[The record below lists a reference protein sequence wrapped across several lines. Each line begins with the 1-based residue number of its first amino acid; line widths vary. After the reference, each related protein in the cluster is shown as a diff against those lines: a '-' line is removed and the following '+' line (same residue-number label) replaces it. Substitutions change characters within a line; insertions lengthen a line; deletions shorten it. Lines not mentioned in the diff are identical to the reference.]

1 MTDVVNAV
9 KNGANKIY
17 KNGKT
22 LAENVQSGL
31 FVPPKALK
39 NHKEVMDRM
48 NAIEKKQDAQDKK
61 LDLILSMIT
70 KK

>member
-31 FVPPKALK
+31 FVPTKALK

-48 NAIEKKQDAQDKK
+48 NAI
-61 LDLILSMIT
+61 
-70 KK
+70 

>member
-39 NHKEVMDRM
+39 NHKEVMDK
-48 NAIEKKQDAQDKK
+48 IDSVEKKM
-61 LDLILSMIT
+61 DLILSMIA

>member
-9 KNGANKIY
+9 KNGATKVY
-17 KNGKT
+17 KNGLT
-22 LAENVQSGL
+22 YAQNIQNGVFL
-31 FVPPKALK
+31 PTKALK

-61 LDLILSMIT
+61 LDLILSIIA

>member
-31 FVPPKALK
+31 FIPPKALK
-39 NHKEVMDRM
+39 NHKEVMDK
-48 NAIEKKQDAQDKK
+48 IDSVEKKM
-61 LDLILSMIT
+61 DLILSMIA

>member
-9 KNGANKIY
+9 KNGATKVY

-39 NHKEVMDRM
+39 NHKEVMDK
-48 NAIEKKQDAQDKK
+48 IDSVEKKM
-61 LDLILSMIT
+61 DLILSMIP

>member
-1 MTDVVNAV
+1 MTNTVNAI

-39 NHKEVMDRM
+39 NHKEVMDK
-48 NAIEKKQDAQDKK
+48 IDSVEKKM
-61 LDLILSMIT
+61 DLILSMIA

>member
-31 FVPPKALK
+31 FVPPKAWK
-39 NHKEVMDRM
+39 NQKAVMASM
-48 NAIEKKQDAQDKK
+48 NASETKQDAQDKK
-61 LDLILSMIT
+61 LDLILSIIA

>member
-1 MTDVVNAV
+1 MTTTVNAI

-39 NHKEVMDRM
+39 NHKEVMDK
-48 NAIEKKQDAQDKK
+48 IDSVEKKM
-61 LDLILSMIT
+61 DLILSMIA

>member
-17 KNGKT
+17 KNCKT

-39 NHKEVMDRM
+39 NHKEVMDK
-48 NAIEKKQDAQDKK
+48 IDSVEKKM
-61 LDLILSMIT
+61 DLILSMIA